1 MLNERRHKE
10 YIFMIIY
17 LNFRKCNSLT
27 ITYSERKWVRVA
39 HGGEEEL
46 EKGIT
51 KEHEESFSLLHNNL
65 LAFFIINCKKQN

>member
-51 KEHEESFSLLHNNL
+51 KEHEESFRGNRYVHYHDCHNG
-65 LAFFIINCKKQN
+65 FKDV

>member
-46 EKGIT
+46 EKGIA
-51 KEHEESFSLLHNNL
+51 KEHVETFRGNRYVHYHDCDNG
-65 LAFFIINCKKQN
+65 FKDV

>member
-10 YIFMIIY
+10 YIFMIIS

-27 ITYSERKWVRVA
+27 TTYSDRKWVRVA
-39 HGGEEEL
+39 CGGEKGL

-51 KEHEESFSLLHNNL
+51 KEHEETFMGSGYVHYHDCDNGF
-65 LAFFIINCKKQN
+65 KDV